1 MRNKIQ
7 NYIIE
12 KSLFLKENKLIL
24 GISGGA
30 DSVCL
35 MHVLLELDYNFE
47 LAHCNFNLRG
57 NESDEDEIFVR
68 KLAEE
73 YQLKLHVKHFD
84 TKNYAN
90 ENKVSVQMAARN
102 LRYAWFDYLL
112 LSENAKYIAIAHHA
126 NDDIETFFI
135 NLVRGS
141 GLKGLL
147 GIKEKT
153 DSIVRPLMAVSRA
166 EIERFLKLNNFFF
179 REDSSN
185 TSLKYLRNKI
195 RHKMLPLLTEMNP
208 SIEETVSDEIKILEG
223 VAKVYYKQM
232 EEVRK
237 KIIQKEEGIIKL
249 KISALLALNPLN
261 NYLYELLSSYGFSA
275 IDRISE
281 SLKGQSGKQF
291 FSSTHKLLI
300 DREFIFISELVIN
313 QNELIIIQ
321 ENTNSIKSPIHL
333 NFSKSD
339 NIKWQDDLSSAHLDF
354 DKLQFPLTLRKWKEG
369 DKFIPL
375 GMQTFKKLSDYFID
389 NKFSLLEKK
398 KQWLLCSG
406 KDIIWLVDHRI
417 DNRYKLESKT
427 KKVYI
432 AQLLD

>member
-1 MRNKIQ
+1 MKNKVQ
-7 NYIIE
+7 NYITG
-12 KSLFLKENKLIL
+12 KSLFSKEDKLIL

-35 MHVLLELDYNFE
+35 MQLLLALDYKFE

-57 NESDEDEIFVR
+57 KESDEEESFV
-68 KLAEE
+68 KELARR

-84 TKNYAN
+84 TQNYAN
-90 ENKVSVQMAARN
+90 ENKVSVQMAARD
-102 LRYAWFDYLL
+102 LRYAWFYDLL

-135 NLVRGS
+135 KLVRGS

-147 GIKEKT
+147 GIKAKI

-166 EIERFLKLNNFFF
+166 EIEQFLKKNDISF

-195 RHKMLPLLTEMNP
+195 RHELMPLLTEMNP
-208 SIEETVSDEIKILEG
+208 SIQKTISDEIKILEG
-223 VAKVYYKQM
+223 VAEVYYKQIERIKKEM
-232 EEVRK
+232 IQNEEAT
-237 KIIQKEEGIIKL
+237 IQL
-249 KISALLALNPLN
+249 KISDLLALKPIN
-261 NYLYELLSSYGFSA
+261 NYLYELLKPYGFST
-275 IDRISE
+275 IDRIVE

-291 FSSTHKLLI
+291 FSSTHKLLV
-300 DREFIFISELVIN
+300 DREFIFISELDIK

-321 ENTNSIKSPIHL
+321 ETTNSIKIPIHL

-339 NIKWQDDLSSAHLDF
+339 NIKWKDDLSSAQVDF
-354 DKLQFPLTLRKWKEG
+354 EKLQFPLTLRKWKDG

-375 GMQTFKKLSDYFID
+375 GMKTFKKLSDFFID

-406 KDIIWLVDHRI
+406 KDVVWVVGHRI

-432 AQLLD
+432 AQL